1 MAEKLIELWKKQKD
15 KEPKLKFTEFVY
27 KYNHYFYSM
36 GIFKK
41 VHSSVG
47 LKGKVNE
54 WLRDFRKNHKLDL
67 YTQKDI
73 KEMSKKIVKSLK
85 TYRNS

>member
-1 MAEKLIELWKKQKD
+1 M
-15 KEPKLKFTEFVY
+15 Y
-27 KYNHYFYSM
+27 
-36 GIFKK
+36 KK
-41 VHSSVG
+41 VHLHCSVG